1 MNPIKVNGT
10 YDSRAYLISN
20 GKEFE
25 VGELRENWV
34 ESISNSISYCK
45 QNNIFSPNEPIALL
59 IVGKRYDLSESY
71 RSEHKINLNS
81 SKSYIRSLIP

>member
-20 GKEFE
+20 GKEYE
-25 VGELRENWV
+25 IGELESNWV
-34 ESISNSISYCK
+34 ENIHGYLQYCK

-81 SKSYIRSLIP
+81 SKSYIESLIP